1 MSSSRQDAPPEQ
13 HRDPIRVDPEGVP
26 AAVAVPES
34 CSAAASAAGPSDNAL
49 SGRADED
56 RSRRRGLR
64 AVAVFVGF
72 KGAIVLIAGF
82 GLLGLVHHRAQRFA
96 EEVVRTLHLDPA
108 RRIPRIFLDAASRAD
123 DRHLRLLAGLAL
135 AYSCLRFI
143 EAFGLWRMRPWA
155 EWFGIVTG
163 GVYIPA
169 EIWEIVKRPTL
180 VRVLALVLNVGIV
193 AYLARVRALDLRAR
207 ARRDRR
213 RSPP

>member
-1 MSSSRQDAPPEQ
+1 
-13 HRDPIRVDPEGVP
+13 
-26 AAVAVPES
+26 
-34 CSAAASAAGPSDNAL
+34 
-49 SGRADED
+49 
-56 RSRRRGLR
+56 
-64 AVAVFVGF
+64 
-72 KGAIVLIAGF
+72 
-82 GLLGLVHHRAQRFA
+82 
-96 EEVVRTLHLDPA
+96 
-108 RRIPRIFLDAASRAD
+108 
-123 DRHLRLLAGLAL
+123 
-135 AYSCLRFI
+135 
-143 EAFGLWRMRPWA
+143 MRPWA